1 MALEITG
8 SLDIDAPPKRVWAG
22 LNDPALLR
30 RLIPHCERLERVSPT
45 ELKATVSG
53 RVGPIRLR
61 LSGRITIHDA
71 VPPQSYRLSGAGE
84 GGLAGFA
91 RGTAR
96 VRLTPL
102 DAAPGPAQ
110 GEAPQSH
117 LHDAPPGGSPVAG
130 PGIGGESLCRSA
142 LGTRTRLDYAA
153 GAEFSGRLA
162 MLGHRL
168 VAGAARRFADRF
180 LAAFASAV
188 AAAARE
194 AEAAH
199 TALPPEQD
207 RGQG

>member
-8 SLDIDAPPKRVWAG
+8 SLDIDAPPERVWAG
-22 LNDPALLR
+22 LNDPDLLR

-45 ELKATVSG
+45 ELRATVSG

-61 LSGRITIHDA
+61 LTGRITIHDA

-102 DAAPGPAQ
+102 AAAR
-110 GEAPQSH
+110 
-117 LHDAPPGGSPVAG
+117 PGGSTVAG
-130 PGIGGESLCRSA
+130 PDIGVEPAGESSPGGRSS

-188 AAAARE
+188 AAAVRE
-194 AEAAH
+194 AEAGY